1 MASCFRGF
9 AHRIKHKGLSN
20 MLDFFSQNCSNCV
33 WLVVLIVA
41 LIPTLESKIAIP
53 FGMSQQIFGDS
64 ALSPIVSC
72 VLAFVGSLLPAI
84 FIILLFRKIKQKTT
98 GFVNDKLLNIANRK
112 IKNHFEKF
120 NQRNTT
126 LKKCVYLAGF
136 VAIPLPLTGVY
147 TGSLIA
153 GLSNLKL
160 WQGLLSIV
168 VGEFFACVGITIL
181 CALFENSAFYI
192 FLMGLAIVNVICC
205 VNFVIWLISKIKNRK
220 T

>member
-1 MASCFRGF
+1 
-9 AHRIKHKGLSN
+9 

-53 FGMSQQIFGDS
+53 FGMSEQIFGSS
-64 ALSPIVSC
+64 ALSPIASC
-72 VLAFVGSLLPAI
+72 LLAFVGSMLPAI
-84 FIILLFRKIKQKTT
+84 LVILVFRKIKNKTA
-98 GFVNDKLLNIANRK
+98 GFVSDKMLDFANK
-112 IKNHFEKF
+112 KVMKHFEKF
-120 NQRNTT
+120 NKKTTT

-160 WQGLLSIV
+160 WQGLLSIMI
-168 VGEFFACVGITIL
+168 GEVFACIGITII

-192 FLMGLAIVNVICC
+192 FLMALTVVVIMLLVNLCI
-205 VNFVIWLISKIKNRK
+205 LIFSKFKNKKHRK
-220 T
+220 LD

>member
-1 MASCFRGF
+1 MTGVQTC
-9 AHRIKHKGLSN
+9 
-20 MLDFFSQNCSNCV
+20 
-33 WLVVLIVA
+33 A
-41 LIPTLESKIAIP
+41 L
-53 FGMSQQIFGDS
+53 
-64 ALSPIVSC
+64 PIY
-72 VLAFVGSLLPAI
+72 
-84 FIILLFRKIKQKTT
+84 
-98 GFVNDKLLNIANRK
+98 
-112 IKNHFEKF
+112 
-120 NQRNTT
+120 QRNTT

-160 WQGLLSIV
+160 WQGLISIV
-168 VGEFFACVGITIL
+168 VGEFFACIGITIL